1 MQIAP
6 VTGCS
11 GNWGGL
17 AGCSGN
23 WGGDILKAVAQLT
36 GGGEVCSGNWG
47 GKILKAVAQLTGRGG
62 LAGSKHAYGR
72 GCLSDA

>member
-36 GGGEVCSGNWG
+36 GGEVWLESSIFKGEMSSAAKCNDTVS
-47 GKILKAVAQLTGRGG
+47 TP
-62 LAGSKHAYGR
+62 
-72 GCLSDA
+72 